1 VRGNS
6 CTAFFCATAAGA
18 FCINSASADAT
29 LKYRS
34 IWHTTFTQSQNVLDT
49 DGHIV
54 AAIRSEGVVSLDG
67 SVAVDNFTG
76 TLDYTKGS
84 GPTVVYDDITFS
96 DGSALFLKMPGMT
109 TAEGPRSTFKN
120 AITIIGGKGR
130 FAGAKGDGTL
140 TGARLAPQPGVG
152 AQLYGDITINIKN

>member
-1 VRGNS
+1 MRYVLM
-6 CTAFFCATAAGA
+6 CAAASA
-18 FCINSASADAT
+18 FCVNTASADET

-34 IWHTTFTQSQNVLDT
+34 IYHLTSVQSRDIPDT
-49 DGHIV
+49 DGHILGV
-54 AAIRSEGVVSLDG
+54 AHASGVASFPDG

-96 DGSALFLKMPGMT
+96 DGSTLFLKMVGMT
-109 TAEGPRSTFKN
+109 TAEGQGPRSTYKN

-130 FAGAKGDGTL
+130 FTGAKGDGTF
-140 TGARLAPQPGVG
+140 TGGRLGPPGVG
-152 AQLYGDITINIKN
+152 AQLYGDITLNIKN

>member
-1 VRGNS
+1 MYRVLL
-6 CTAFFCATAAGA
+6 CAAAGA
-18 FCINSASADAT
+18 FSINSASADET

-34 IWHTTFTQSQNVLDT
+34 IWHTTFTQSQNVPDT

-54 AAIRSEGVVSLDG
+54 AVIRSEGVASFSDG

-76 TLDYTKGS
+76 TFDYTKGS

-96 DGSALFLKMPGMT
+96 DGSAIFLKMPGMT

-152 AQLYGDITINIKN
+152 AQLYGDITLNIKN

>member
-1 VRGNS
+1 MRY
-6 CTAFFCATAAGA
+6 ALMCAAASA
-18 FCINSASADAT
+18 FCVNTASADET

-34 IWHTTFTQSQNVLDT
+34 IWHTTFTQSQNVPDT

-54 AAIRSEGVVSLDG
+54 AVIRSEGVASFSDG

-84 GPTVVYDDITFS
+84 GPVVVYNDITFS
-96 DGSALFLKMPGMT
+96 DGSALFLKLTGMT

-152 AQLYGDITINIKN
+152 VQLYGDVTLNIKN

>member
-1 VRGNS
+1 MMFRI
-6 CTAFFCATAAGA
+6 FMCAAAAVA
-18 FCINSASADAT
+18 FCVNTSFADET

-34 IWHTTFTQSQNVLDT
+34 IWHTTFTQSQNVPDT

-54 AAIRSEGVVSLDG
+54 AVIRSEGVASFSNG
-67 SVAVDNFTG
+67 SVAVDIFTG

-84 GPTVVYDDITFS
+84 GPAVVYDEITFS
-96 DGSALFLKMPGMT
+96 DGAALFLKLTGMT

-152 AQLYGDITINIKN
+152 AQLYGDITLNIKN